1 MFVYWALRGDKAKGR
16 GVPGHLFAV
25 EPLEQNRRVM
35 EHNLKR
41 HNLTSKVSRHKGL
54 MPSC

>member
-1 MFVYWALRGDKAKGR
+1 MFVYWALRGDKANGR
-16 GVPGHLFAV
+16 GVPGQLFAV

-41 HNLTSKVSRHKGL
+41 HNLTNKVNRQKLVKFNG
-54 MPSC
+54 